1 LVVQLLHT
9 TICRLPSRVRLVS
22 VTHNLPARVQ
32 IHIHRATA
40 NSTIHSNSNIL
51 PILTDSR
58 RSLLSHHLCILNPP
72 IHLKGTLQTIVYPIS
87 IASAPT
93 DTSATASAI
102 SSAFIWRLVSTTL
115 STLSGEVI
123 SKCSIRYG
131 SRSSACRRFPRPPTS
146 RRLHDLVLLQHKR
159 IKAQVYRNNPAGQQS
174 GPEWSRRPTGSPQT
188 GEFARAAN
196 GNTISG
202 RRATLG
208 LNLDGEMGG

>member
-1 LVVQLLHT
+1 LVVPTASHHHLPP
-9 TICRLPSRVRLVS
+9 PSRVRLVS

-72 IHLKGTLQTIVYPIS
+72 IHLKGTLTDNRLPHQYRIS
-87 IASAPT
+87 PYRYLSNSHQQYHQPSYGGSLAPPSVHSRARSLASAPY
-93 DTSATASAI
+93 ATGAVPQRADDFPDPNLE
-102 SSAFIWRLVSTTL
+102 ALTR
-115 STLSGEVI
+115 SGLTPAQA
-123 SKCSIRYG
+123 Y
-131 SRSSACRRFPRPPTS
+131 
-146 RRLHDLVLLQHKR
+146 Q
-159 IKAQVYRNNPAGQQS
+159 AQVYRNNPAGQPIGS
-174 GPEWSRRPTGSPQT
+174 EWSRRPTGSPQT

-202 RRATLG
+202 RRAHTG
-208 LNLDGEMGG
+208 SQSDGGDGG